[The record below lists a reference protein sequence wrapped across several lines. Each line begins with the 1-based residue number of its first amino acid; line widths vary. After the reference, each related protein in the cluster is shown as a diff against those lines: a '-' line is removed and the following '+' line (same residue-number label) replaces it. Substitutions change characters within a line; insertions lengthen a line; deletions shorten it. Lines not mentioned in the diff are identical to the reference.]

1 HVRPGA
7 AAARCRAWS
16 GGARN
21 TQIAR
26 AQAADQ
32 EQDRL
37 GLGRRRHDHRGQRIR
52 RGARRL
58 ARLVRRHRAGGARLC
73 GVGAERQARH
83 PRSGAL
89 MWSWLASLISG
100 PLIKS
105 ALDAYNAKLK
115 AGNTTDKIA
124 ADLALRELDVQA
136 RELEAQSALKIA
148 EIGRWYE
155 PEKLFAYVTLVFY
168 GKVLLWDKVLALG
181 STDAVTGE
189 VAHWAGAIM
198 AFYFGKRG
206 IENVARIVGN
216 RFGGR

>member
-1 HVRPGA
+1 
-7 AAARCRAWS
+7 
-16 GGARN
+16 
-21 TQIAR
+21 
-26 AQAADQ
+26 
-32 EQDRL
+32 
-37 GLGRRRHDHRGQRIR
+37 
-52 RGARRL
+52 
-58 ARLVRRHRAGGARLC
+58 
-73 GVGAERQARH
+73 
-83 PRSGAL
+83 

-100 PLIKS
+100 PIIKG
-105 ALDAYNAKLK
+105 ALEAYNAKLK

-124 ADLALRELDVQA
+124 ADLAL

-155 PEKLFAYVTLVFY
+155 PEKLFAYVTLLFY
-168 GKVLLWDKVLALG
+168 GKVLLWDKVLSLG